1 MKRVVSVS
9 LGSSKRDHRVEIE
22 ILGEPFVI
30 ERIGTDGD
38 MERFEALV
46 RELDGHVDAIGMG
59 GIDLDLRAGRRRY
72 RIRDAARL
80 IRDVHRTPVVD
91 GGGIKTSWEKH
102 LILEYL
108 PATAG
113 ISFTGRRVLLVSSVD
128 RYGMAEAFTEAGAI
142 TLFGDFYFA
151 LGMPIPMHRLA
162 TVRVLAAC
170 LLPVITRLPF
180 QWLYPTG
187 EKQERVTPKYPRLFE
202 WAEVIAGDFHFIRRY
217 MPESLA
223 GKTILTQTITA
234 DDTKALRHR
243 GVRRLITAAP
253 EMDGRSFATNVL
265 EGIVVALSGRR
276 TDTMAPA
283 EIIGW
288 LERAGVRP
296 RVETLTPDRD
306 AGTAS

>member
-9 LGSSKRDHRVEIE
+9 LGSSRRDHRVETV

-38 MERFEALV
+38 MRRFAALV
-46 RELDGHVDAIGMG
+46 EELDGHVDAIGMG
-59 GIDLDLRAGRRRY
+59 GIDLDLRAGTRRY
-72 RIRDAARL
+72 RIRDAVRL
-80 IRDVHRTPVVD
+80 IRNVRRTPVVD
-91 GGGIKTSWEKH
+91 GGGIKASWEKH
-102 LILEYL
+102 LILDYL
-108 PATAG
+108 PRTAG
-113 ISFTGRRVLLVSSVD
+113 ISFAGRRVLLVSSVD
-128 RYGMAEAFTEAGAI
+128 RYGMAEAFTEAGAA

-151 LGMPIPMHRLA
+151 LGLPVPMHRLA
-162 TVRVLAAC
+162 TVRLLAAC

-217 MPESLA
+217 MPEHLP

-234 DDTKALRHR
+234 DDREALRR
-243 GVRRLITAAP
+243 RAVRRLITAAP
-253 EMDGRSFATNVL
+253 EMEGRSFATNVL

-276 TDTMAPA
+276 TDTMSGS

-288 LERAGVRP
+288 LLRAGVRP
-296 RVETLTPDRD
+296 RVETLNEAAR
-306 AGTAS
+306 